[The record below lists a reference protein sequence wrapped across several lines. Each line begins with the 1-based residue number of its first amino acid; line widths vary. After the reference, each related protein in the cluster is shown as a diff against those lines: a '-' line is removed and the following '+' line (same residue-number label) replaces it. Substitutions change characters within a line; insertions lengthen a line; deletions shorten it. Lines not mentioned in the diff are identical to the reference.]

1 MQQEKKHYIAPS
13 STLIALAFGTQIL
26 NASDVSI
33 PIGGSGEG
41 NDVTEEGD
49 AWSDKK
55 SDYWEGWDE

>member
-1 MQQEKKHYIAPS
+1 MQKDRKHYIAPS
-13 STLIALAFGTQIL
+13 STLIALAFGSQIL
-26 NASDVSI
+26 SGSDISI
-33 PIGGSGEG
+33 PIGGDDN